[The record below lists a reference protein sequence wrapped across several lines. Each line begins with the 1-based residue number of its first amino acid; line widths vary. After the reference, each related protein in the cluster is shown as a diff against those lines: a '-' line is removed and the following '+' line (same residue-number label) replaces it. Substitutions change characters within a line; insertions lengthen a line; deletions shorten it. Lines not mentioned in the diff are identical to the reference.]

1 MKSFTFFAALL
12 TVCFL
17 IIHECDAGQR
27 KTSKARAMWRKTFF
41 ILGVKKAASAL
52 CRNILSVET
61 SCRSC
66 NCQAPVNYS
75 CRKLCAI
82 REEIRKCATELLC
95 PPTTTEST
103 AASTAT
109 TAATATSTTTAST
122 SATTESSSTT
132 TASTSAT
139 TESSST
145 TTASTS
151 ATTESS
157 STTTASTSV
166 TTESTSTT
174 TASTSATTES
184 TSTTMISAET
194 TTEMTCGGFCVGG
207 FCPFPAVGTCSGD
220 LTCCS
225 VV

>member
-1 MKSFTFFAALL
+1 MQSFTFLAALL
-12 TVCFL
+12 TACFL

-41 ILGVKKAASAL
+41 LLGVKKAASAL

-75 CRKLCAI
+75 CRRLCTI
-82 REEIRKCATELLC
+82 REKIRKCATELLC

-103 AASTAT
+103 AAT

-122 SATTESSSTT
+122 SATTESRSTT
-132 TASTSAT
+132 TASTSA
-139 TESSST
+139 
-145 TTASTS
+145 
-151 ATTESS
+151 
-157 STTTASTSV
+157 

-184 TSTTMISAET
+184 ASTTTASTSATTEST
-194 TTEMTCGGFCVGG
+194 STTEMTCGGFCVGG
-207 FCPFPAVGTCSGD
+207 FCPFPTVGTCSGD

-225 VV
+225 VVW